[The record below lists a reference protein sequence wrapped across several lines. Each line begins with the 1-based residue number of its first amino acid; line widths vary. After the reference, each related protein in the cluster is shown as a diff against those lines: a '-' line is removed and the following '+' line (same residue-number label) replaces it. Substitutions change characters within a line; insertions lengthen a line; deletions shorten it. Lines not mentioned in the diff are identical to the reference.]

1 MKRTFTLLTAI
12 FLMTMVAQAFE
23 LALFN
28 YNRSYT
34 DGQSISTAN
43 ASLTLGD
50 DLKGWLVSA
59 TKISEDGY
67 LNAFG
72 QSVPVSYDGEMN
84 EQFSVITVNG
94 QNNPKDQAEAGKGS
108 GINCSADRTTAR
120 LPRNGTYYIFS
131 SKTGGKVKLGIVINA
146 NKAFYLVDAT
156 NATKSEDGQYLEV
169 SLPESNLHNYVI
181 KNSYGEEVILA
192 DDDDGKGGKVVSDK
206 VTGTVEFDA
215 EAGKTYYFFC
225 TGSKLGCFG
234 YSFASDGS
242 GHEGSDGNIVSIIDS
257 FTYTWNSDESLTHN
271 NDGSITYYSSVW
283 GGLAAWFKGETTPT
297 DWSDY
302 EKIVF
307 EFAEPTPVYTNLIVA
322 GSDSNVSA
330 WGNVGITSLECLF
343 EGHDMTHV
351 EQVALQTSD
360 ATTLIISAIYL
371 VKKNTT
377 SLGDV
382 NSDGSVDVADVML
395 IVNHIIGNTL
405 PIFNEEAANINGDS
419 RIDVADV
426 MLVVNM
432 ILNSSKAPEKD
443 VLPISDMRAITDG
456 NITLLQ
462 MDNTSEYTAFQMEV
476 QMPEGVRLLNAELG
490 DNASSHHLVTKSLGE
505 GRYRIVAFSMNGK
518 DLRNTADGILL
529 RLISDGNAEGIR
541 IGKILFANKACE
553 SLAFPDIAGTTG
565 ISDIAVEKSDGVF
578 YNLQGMPV
586 SKPSHGIYIKNGKK
600 IVFK

>member
-34 DGQSISTAN
+34 DGQYISTAN

-50 DLKGWLVSA
+50 DMKGWLVSA

-94 QNNPKDQAEAGKGS
+94 QNNPKDQAAAGKGS

-131 SKTGGKVKLGIVINA
+131 SKTNGKVKLGIVINA

-156 NATKSEDGQYLEV
+156 HATESEDGQYLEV

-181 KNSYGEEVILA
+181 KDINGEEVILA
-192 DDDDGKGGKVVSDK
+192 DDGDGKGGKIVSDK

-215 EAGKTYYFFC
+215 EAGKKYYFFC

-242 GHEGSDGNIVSIIDS
+242 GHGGTDGNIVSIIDL
-257 FTYTWNSDESLTHN
+257 FTYTWNNNESLTHTEY
-271 NDGSITYYSSVW
+271 GSIIYNSVSW
-283 GGLAAWFKGETTPT
+283 GGLAAWLKGETGPT

-307 EFAEPTPVYTNLIVA
+307 EFAEPTTANTQILIGGTDA
-322 GSDSNVSA
+322 TA
-330 WGNVGITSLECLF
+330 WGYAGITSLECLF

-432 ILNSSKAPEKD
+432 ILDSSKAPEKN
-443 VLPISDMRAITDG
+443 VQPISDMRAITYG

-462 MDNTSEYTAFQMEV
+462 MDDMSQYTAFQMEV
-476 QMPEGVRLLNAELG
+476 QMPEGVRLLDAELG

-505 GRYRIVAFSMNGK
+505 GKYRIVVFSMNGK
-518 DLRNTADGILL
+518 NLRNTTDGILL
-529 RLISDGNAEGIR
+529 RLITDGNANGIR
-541 IGKILFANKACE
+541 VGKILFTNNACE
-553 SLAFPDIAGTTG
+553 SLSFSDIAGPTSIG
-565 ISDIAVEKSDGVF
+565 DIVVEKSDGVS
-578 YNLQGMPV
+578 YNIQGMTV

>member
-34 DGQSISTAN
+34 DGQYISTAN

-50 DLKGWLVSA
+50 DMKGWLVSA

-94 QNNPKDQAEAGKGS
+94 QNNPKDQAAAGKGI

-131 SKTGGKVKLGIVINA
+131 SKTNGKVKLGIVINA

-156 NATKSEDGQYLEV
+156 HATESEDGQYLEV

-181 KNSYGEEVILA
+181 KDINGEEVILA
-192 DDDDGKGGKVVSDK
+192 DDGDGKGGKIVSDK

-215 EAGKTYYFFC
+215 EAGKKYYFFC

-242 GHEGSDGNIVSIIDS
+242 GHGGTDGNIVSIIDL
-257 FTYTWNSDESLTHN
+257 FTYTWNNNESLTHTEY
-271 NDGSITYYSSVW
+271 GSIIYNSVSW
-283 GGLAAWFKGETTPT
+283 GGLAAWIKGETGPT

-307 EFAEPTPVYTNLIVA
+307 EFAEPTTANTQILIGGTDA
-322 GSDSNVSA
+322 TA
-330 WGNVGITSLECLF
+330 WGYAGITSLECLF

-432 ILNSSKAPEKD
+432 ILDSSKAPEKN
-443 VLPISDMRAITDG
+443 VQPISDMRAITSG

-462 MDNTSEYTAFQMEV
+462 MDDMSQYTAFQMEV
-476 QMPEGVRLLNAELG
+476 QMPEGVRLLDAELG

-505 GRYRIVAFSMNGK
+505 GKYRIVVFSMNGK
-518 DLRNTADGILL
+518 NLRNTTDGILL
-529 RLISDGNAEGIR
+529 RLITDGNANGIR
-541 IGKILFANKACE
+541 VGKILFTNNACE
-553 SLAFPDIAGTTG
+553 SLSFSDIAGPTSIG
-565 ISDIAVEKSDGVF
+565 DIVVEKSDGVS
-578 YNLQGMPV
+578 YNIQGMTV